1 MQLLGMVSPL
11 LEDSKVKDATS
22 IEKEGNSRLLCD
34 DIPWGGACSL
44 PATKGQFRDAV
55 SVATKSSF
63 LAGRG
68 SAVARECSP

>member
-11 LEDSKVKDATS
+11 LEDSKVKDAIS

-44 PATKGQFRDAV
+44 PATKGQFRGCRFR
-55 SVATKSSF
+55 SNKEQLS
-63 LAGRG
+63 GRKG
-68 SAVARECSP
+68 QCCC